1 MTTPSAGAPL
11 VLSRIAELLG
21 SSAASSSLIIGI
33 DGPCGSGKST
43 LADIIRQAY
52 DCPVI
57 HMDHFFLQ
65 PHQRTPERLQET
77 GGNVDY
83 ERFTEEVVRP
93 LQARQPFAYQVY
105 DCKVQALT
113 ESIAITPGRLT
124 VVEGSYA
131 LHPRFSGLYDLK
143 VCLQIDEGEQ
153 ARRLLLRS
161 GPVLFQRFA
170 EIWIPMENRY
180 FENLGI
186 VQQADLVVTL

>member
-1 MTTPSAGAPL
+1 MMSPSGGAPL
-11 VLSRIAELLG
+11 ALSRIAELLK
-21 SSAASSSLIIGI
+21 SSATKAPVIVGI

-43 LADIIRQAY
+43 LAEIIRQAY
-52 DCPVI
+52 DCPEV

-65 PHQRTPERLQET
+65 PHQRTAERLQET

-93 LQARQPFAYQVY
+93 LKARQPFAYQVY
-105 DCKVQALT
+105 DCKVQAMT
-113 ESIAITPGRLT
+113 ESIAITPGRLI

-131 LHPRFSGLYDLK
+131 LHPHFSGLYDLSI
-143 VCLQIDEGEQ
+143 CLQIDEQEQ

-180 FENLGI
+180 FEDLRI